1 MSEVRRGCRADTL
14 PVCAVKSVRV
24 KGAAVAG
31 VAAGYRWRKSCVER
45 VCVTRALS
53 WRRRRRRARI
63 PMRRTRWGAGR
74 VCLAGGGRSARPS
87 EVRRP
92 SQELSSTREGG
103 GRVAPKPPR
112 PTRRPRVR
120 LRTPRARG
128 VGSRRRGWLKK
139 IRGGEEDGA
148 LNGASARCTADSPAP
163 SLRPPPPPPPLP
175 RQPLVSPAP
184 KQGSPQ
190 MRRRGRHEI
199 TSQTWAPPGGPGV
212 PRALVAPPRG
222 IKPLQTHRR
231 VSVSQKTLTRRKK
244 M

>member
-31 VAAGYRWRKSCVER
+31 AAAGCRWRMSCVES

-53 WRRRRRRARI
+53 WRRRRRRAH
-63 PMRRTRWGAGR
+63 PHASHAM
-74 VCLAGGGRSARPS
+74 GGGDGVSGW
-87 EVRRP
+87 RRP
-92 SQELSSTREGG
+92 QCAPARGVPPQSRVVQHAREGG
-103 GRVAPKPPR
+103 GRVAPKTPR

-139 IRGGEEDGA
+139 IGGGEEDGA

-163 SLRPPPPPPPLP
+163 SLRPPSPPPPPPSAASKSRPKARLP
-175 RQPLVSPAP
+175 SDETSWSTRDRKSDVGAA
-184 KQGSPQ
+184 
-190 MRRRGRHEI
+190 GRPRSASS
-199 TSQTWAPPGGPGV
+199 TSGAAARYQTATNTQKSVGV
-212 PRALVAPPRG
+212 A
-222 IKPLQTHRR
+222 
-231 VSVSQKTLTRRKK
+231 KTLT
-244 M
+244 